1 MNKDYIR
8 HRLGAVRPYVYGYP
22 DLFDFVKH
30 AFGAVELERF
40 EFGPNEHHIEAQIGD
55 SVIVFELMPEPPAS
69 ATRASIYVYLWDV
82 DDAYRRAL
90 EKGTTSVAAPQDKP
104 YAERQAGV
112 KDSFGNIWWIST
124 YKDLTAS

>member
-1 MNKDYIR
+1 MSKNHIR
-8 HRLGAVRPYVYGYP
+8 HRFGAVRPYLYGHP
-22 DLFDFVKH
+22 DLLEMVKH

-40 EFGPNEHHIEAQIGD
+40 EFGPNEHHIEVQVGD
-55 SVIVFELMPEPPAS
+55 SVIVLELMPEPPAT

-90 EKGTTSVAAPQDKP
+90 EKGTTSVQAPQDKP
-104 YAERQAGV
+104 YSERQAGV

>member
-1 MNKDYIR
+1 MSNDYIR
-8 HRLGAVRPYVYGYP
+8 HRFGAVRPYLYGYP
-22 DLFDFVKH
+22 DLFDMVQH

-40 EFGPNEHHIEAQIGD
+40 EYGPNEHHIEAQLGD
-55 SVIVFELMPEPPAS
+55 SVIVFELMPEPPAT

-90 EKGTTSVAAPQDKP
+90 EKGATSVAAPQNKP
-104 YAERQAGV
+104 YSERRAGV